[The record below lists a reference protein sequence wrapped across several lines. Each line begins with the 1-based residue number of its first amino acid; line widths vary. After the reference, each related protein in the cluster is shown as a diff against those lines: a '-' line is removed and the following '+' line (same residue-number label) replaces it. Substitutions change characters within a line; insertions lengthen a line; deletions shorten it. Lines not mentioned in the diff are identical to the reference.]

1 METATMGRVVVE
13 AKVENLID
21 RVEVDQGHRSEEDVR
36 SVVVPDALIDTGAT
50 YLSLPLSLIQTL
62 GLTKFKSDRVRT
74 TNGVRE
80 VGLYGPVRL
89 TVQDRFCTI
98 DAVDLP
104 EDCPVLIGQVPLE
117 LMDWVVDLKGQRLI
131 GNPEHGGEWMSDM
144 F

>member
-1 METATMGRVVVE
+1 
-13 AKVENLID
+13 LID
-21 RVEVDQGHRSEEDVR
+21 RVQAAQGQKSEQDVR
-36 SVVVPDALIDTGAT
+36 SIVVPDALVDTGAT
-50 YLSLPLSLIQTL
+50 YLSLPYSLIQKL

-74 TNGVRE
+74 TNGVRD

-98 DAVDLP
+98 DVVHLP

-117 LMDWVVDLKGQRLI
+117 LMDWVVDPQGQCLT
-131 GNPEHGGEWMSDM
+131 GNPQHGGQWMSDL